1 MLYLSRVEIDSTNR
15 RKLKNLTHL
24 GAYHDWVEKC
34 FPEEIKNHERQRH
47 LWRIDDFKGKSY
59 LLLLSS
65 DRPDEEELL
74 RYGVDGTVMVRNYDE
89 FMDKLNVGQIMMF
102 KLTANPIHCKD
113 GKVYPHVTV
122 EQQSKW
128 LLDRAKGLGFD
139 ILESDGIPSFSV
151 INREWQVLKR
161 KGGRSVKLSKVTYQG
176 YLKIVDLD
184 LFRSALL
191 KGVGREKAF
200 GMGLMTVIP
209 KG

>member
-89 FMDKLNVGQIMMF
+89 FMDNLNVGQIIMF
-102 KLTANPIHCKD
+102 KLTANPTHCKD
-113 GKVYPHVTV
+113 
-122 EQQSKW
+122 
-128 LLDRAKGLGFD
+128 
-139 ILESDGIPSFSV
+139 
-151 INREWQVLKR
+151 
-161 KGGRSVKLSKVTYQG
+161 
-176 YLKIVDLD
+176 
-184 LFRSALL
+184 
-191 KGVGREKAF
+191 
-200 GMGLMTVIP
+200 
-209 KG
+209 

>member
-1 MLYLSRVEIDSTNR
+1 MAG
-15 RKLKNLTHL
+15 RK
-24 GAYHDWVEKC
+24 
-34 FPEEIKNHERQRH
+34 
-47 LWRIDDFKGKSY
+47 
-59 LLLLSS
+59 
-65 DRPDEEELL
+65 
-74 RYGVDGTVMVRNYDE
+74 
-89 FMDKLNVGQIMMF
+89 
-102 KLTANPIHCKD
+102 KD

>member
-24 GAYHDWVEKC
+24 GAYHDWVENC

-47 LWRIDDFKGKSY
+47 LWRIDDLKGKRY

-65 DRPDEEELL
+65 DRPDEGELL
-74 RYGVDGTVMVRNYDE
+74 RYGVDGTVMIKEYDK
-89 FMDKLNVGQIMMF
+89 FIDKLNVGQIMMF
-102 KLTANPIHCKD
+102 KLTANPTHCKD

-122 EQQSKW
+122 KQQSKW
-128 LLDRAKGLGFD
+128 LLDRSKGLGFD

-151 INREWQVLKR
+151 INREWQVMKR

>member
-102 KLTANPIHCKD
+102 KLTANPTHCKD

-139 ILESDGIPSFSV
+139 IIKSDGIPSFSV

>member
-102 KLTANPIHCKD
+102 KLTANPTHYKD